1 MLEPQNDKPSNRSKN
16 KCNIPYPPRPTK
28 EDKTSPT
35 VDNKSVKD
43 GYYKIDKQTRF
54 EANTYKHQTS
64 HHKAIQTKPRDNKTN
79 SKPDP
84 FHQSQ
89 YKANRNEKQSNKQKS
104 ENSRDGLA

>member
-64 HHKAIQTKPRDNKTN
+64 HHKAIQTKPRITRQTASQIHSINHNTKLTEMKSRATNKKVKIVET
-79 SKPDP
+79 D
-84 FHQSQ
+84 
-89 YKANRNEKQSNKQKS
+89 
-104 ENSRDGLA
+104 